1 MRQLGIRHPGICL
14 GKIDWKR
21 WKTAERVTGAGVPSG
36 NAAAEGEGTGGK
48 EPAENPPSEADAQ
61 PASASNVPEEA
72 GSQNENPDE
81 AEETGSKPEQ
91 AFFPEGRNRF
101 SFSSHAVPL
110 TPGLSE
116 EELTELLAPV
126 KEPAMT
132 MPGLSEEELNE
143 LLAPSPN
150 SFADGEGL
158 ELDEDEELESMEE
171 EDSVYAMSL
180 MAEVS
185 GEDDPELKELARQIV
200 EIQRQEHAEKSK
212 KKNKKKQK
220 KSKNANINS

>member
-1 MRQLGIRHPGICL
+1 
-14 GKIDWKR
+14 
-21 WKTAERVTGAGVPSG
+21 
-36 NAAAEGEGTGGK
+36 
-48 EPAENPPSEADAQ
+48 
-61 PASASNVPEEA
+61 
-72 GSQNENPDE
+72 
-81 AEETGSKPEQ
+81 
-91 AFFPEGRNRF
+91 
-101 SFSSHAVPL
+101 
-110 TPGLSE
+110 
-116 EELTELLAPV
+116 
-126 KEPAMT
+126 MT

-220 KSKNANINS
+220 KKQKRKH